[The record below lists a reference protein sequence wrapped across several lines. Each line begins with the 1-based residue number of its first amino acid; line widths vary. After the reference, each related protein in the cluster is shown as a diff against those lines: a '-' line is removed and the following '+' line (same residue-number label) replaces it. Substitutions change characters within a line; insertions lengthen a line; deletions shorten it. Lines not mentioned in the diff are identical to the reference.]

1 MKGICVPKNIFRHLL
16 RLIQH
21 ICPRLPVKRK
31 LSVSILHQ
39 RHKCQRSVRLIGPG
53 NMIYIDSAVRQLLHD
68 LIPKRIIA
76 KLRQHY
82 CPSSKPCI
90 GTTYI
95 GRGTSHLRQK
105 AFCILDRAAR
115 LLWCKVN
122 QRLPNRY

>member
-21 ICPRLPVKRK
+21 ICTRLSVKRK

-39 RHKCQRSVRLIGPG
+39 RHKCQRSVCLIGTG
-53 NMIYIDSAVRQLLHD
+53 NMIYIDSAIRQLLHD
-68 LIPKRIIA
+68 LIPKRIPA

-82 CPSSKPCI
+82 CPSSKSCI
-90 GTTYI
+90 GTADV
-95 GRGTSHLRQK
+95 GRGTSYLRQK
-105 AFCILDRAAR
+105 AFRVFDWAAR